1 MQTQTNNNY
10 ESSQTL
16 SQAVTKEALHKQLEI
31 MTRRVLDPNVGLY
44 GPGSMAWKVHGNISV
59 MFGAGA
65 ANLLQ
70 LAHPWVSQ
78 AIDQHSQTQTDPM
91 GRLQRTFLNVHSMVF
106 GNLDQVLESAVRV
119 HNIHAKITWQVS
131 ESTGRT
137 REQTEYFANQVEALL
152 WVHATL
158 WIIALRVHEL
168 FYGEVTPQEREQ
180 YYQDS
185 KLFAYLF
192 GIPEEAMPE
201 NWDAYLA
208 WFNAV
213 VDSDLLAVGKVG
225 RELVDYLFT
234 MRSWLVPLLNR
245 HRIHTSV
252 LLPESLRAPFGMPA
266 VTPKIQAKFDFDIN
280 LIRNVMKL
288 VPVHLRWI
296 PSQIEARRRLKG
308 KRTDFITR
316 MTNKLVYGQPL
327 LVAGARRRQTA

>member
-16 SQAVTKEALHKQLEI
+16 SQAVTKEALHQQLEV

-106 GNLDQVLESAVRV
+106 GNLDQVLKSAVRV
-119 HNIHAKITWQVS
+119 HNIHAKITGQVS
-131 ESTGRT
+131 ESAGRT
-137 REQTEYFANQVEALL
+137 KKKTEYFANQVEALL

-158 WIIALRVHEL
+158 WIVALNVHEL
-168 FYGEVTPQEREQ
+168 FYGPLSQAEREQ
-180 YYQDS
+180 YYEES
-185 KLFAYLF
+185 KLFAFLF
-192 GIPEEAMPE
+192 GIPEEAMPA
-201 NWDAYLA
+201 NWDAYVA
-208 WFNAV
+208 WFNEV

-234 MRSWLVPLLNR
+234 MRVWLIPFLNR

-252 LLPESLRAPFGMPA
+252 LLPESLRAPFGMPE
-266 VTPKIQAKFDFDIN
+266 VTADVQKKFDFDVR
-280 LIRNVMKL
+280 LLRTAMQF

-296 PSQIEARRRLKG
+296 PSQIEARRRIKG
-308 KRTDFITR
+308 KKADLITR
-316 MTNKLVYGQPL
+316 MTNKVVYGRPL
-327 LVAGARRRQTA
+327 LVS

>member
-1 MQTQTNNNY
+1 MQTQTNNNVY
-10 ESSQTL
+10 KSSQPL
-16 SQAVTKEALHKQLEI
+16 KEAVTKELLQQQLEV
-31 MTRRVLDPNVGLY
+31 MTQRVLDPEIGLY

-119 HNIHAKITWQVS
+119 HNIHAKITGQVS

-137 REQTEYFANQVEALL
+137 KKKTEYFANQVEALL

-158 WIIALRVHEL
+158 WIVALHVHEL
-168 FYGEVTPQEREQ
+168 FYGAVTQAEREQ
-180 YYQDS
+180 YYDES
-185 KLFAYLF
+185 KLFAFLF

-201 NWDAYLA
+201 NWDAYVA
-208 WFNAV
+208 WFNEV

-234 MRSWLVPLLNR
+234 MRSWLIPLLNR

-252 LLPESLRAPFGMPA
+252 LLPQSLRAPFGMPEI
-266 VTPKIQAKFDFDIN
+266 TPALQKKFDFDVR
-280 LIRNVMKL
+280 LIRTAMKF

-296 PSQIEARRRLKG
+296 PSQIEARRRIKG
-308 KRTDFITR
+308 KKTDLITR
-316 MTNKLVYGQPL
+316 MTNKMVYGRPL
-327 LVAGARRRQTA
+327 LVS

>member
-1 MQTQTNNNY
+1 MQTQTRNNAYTNNKALH
-10 ESSQTL
+10 QT
-16 SQAVTKEALHKQLEI
+16 VTKESLQKQLEV
-31 MTRRVLDPNVGLY
+31 MTQRVLDPEIGLY
-44 GPGSMAWKVHGNISV
+44 GPDSMAWKIHGNISV

-70 LAHPWVSQ
+70 LAHPWVAQ

-119 HNIHAKITWQVS
+119 HNIHARITGQVS

-137 REQTEYFANQVEALL
+137 RKKSEYFANQVEALL

-168 FYGEVTPQEREQ
+168 FYGALSQAEREQ
-180 YYQDS
+180 YYEES
-185 KLFAYLF
+185 RLFAYLF
-192 GIPEEAMPE
+192 GIPEDAMPE
-201 NWDAYLA
+201 NWDAYVA
-208 WFNAV
+208 WFNDV

-234 MRSWLVPLLNR
+234 MRSWLIPFLNR

-252 LLPESLRAPFGMPA
+252 LLPESLREPFGMPA
-266 VTPKIQAKFDFDIN
+266 ITPSVQKKFDFDVR
-280 LIRNVMKL
+280 LIRTAMKF

-296 PSQIEARRRLKG
+296 PSQIEARRRIKG
-308 KRTDFITR
+308 KKADLITR
-316 MTNKLVYGQPL
+316 MTNKVVYGRPL
-327 LVAGARRRQTA
+327 PVS